1 MDVEGYGCLFFFCI
15 ILWCLCLAETLVK
28 FHKVTL
34 LPSFCPFL
42 AHQLSYP
49 TWRKPCGGWATV
61 MPLALKS
68 GLLSLAYS
76 SLSINCMLN
85 QMLMTSN
92 HQLLVMCQPFYTW
105 LYNVF
110 KWVSLLH
117 FSLWVRANWESLYSL
132 LVEKN
137 IYVSTGIWTTIWSL
151 FWRIFFFFF
160 LIFEPCGG
168 LLRTEQSFSLV
179 GLLVGWF
186 FCPLL

>member
-110 KWVSLLH
+110 KSVSLLH
-117 FSLWVRANWESLYSL
+117 FSLGVRANWESLYSL
-132 LVEKN
+132 LVEKT
-137 IYVSTGIWTTIWSL
+137 YMYLQAYGRQSGPY
-151 FWRIFFFFF
+151 FEEFFFFF
-160 LIFEPCGG
+160 
-168 LLRTEQSFSLV
+168 
-179 GLLVGWF
+179 F
-186 FCPLL
+186 F